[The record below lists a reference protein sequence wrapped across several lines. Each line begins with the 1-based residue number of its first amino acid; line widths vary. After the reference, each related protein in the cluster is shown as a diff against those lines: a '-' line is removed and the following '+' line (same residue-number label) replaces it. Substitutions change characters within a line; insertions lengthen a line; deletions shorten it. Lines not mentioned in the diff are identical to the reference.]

1 MISAFFGQYESMRAL
16 RHRDFQLLLAGST
29 IVGFTMPV
37 QFLTQIFWIED
48 TYTSREVLYVGLLA
62 ASRGLA
68 LLAFSLLGGA
78 IADRFERRRVL
89 LGCESTALTLNA
101 LIAILMIA
109 NPFGEA
115 TMAALLALTFLAAG
129 NMAIDMPTRT
139 ASIPAIVG
147 MGDLSNGISLQMIGQ
162 QLAAPLALPLAG
174 VLNGMFDAGYVYA
187 GSLGAWLLILPLIS
201 SLRYHSVGEADR
213 AESVLGNVRAGLA
226 YSWREPTIFG
236 VVLMVLILY
245 VVGMPGP
252 STLGPVWMTSV
263 LGLSKAQFGAIAMTW
278 GLGAMVGSFVFAH
291 QHALARRGATLC
303 AMTLTFAV
311 SAIIFG
317 HSRLIPLTAVVNF
330 TLGFSLVGTMVSA
343 STIVQ
348 YAVSDEMR
356 GRVMGLFPLA
366 MGLAMLN
373 GAPVSAAG
381 QAVGLPLVLPILAWG
396 MLALTLGVIVY
407 RPNLRRLEVNAQ
419 PPPAPAA
426 AGSS

>member
-1 MISAFFGQYESMRAL
+1 MLAAFLGGHESMRSL

-48 TYTSREVLYVGLLA
+48 NYASREVLYVGLLA
-62 ASRGLA
+62 ASRGFA

-89 LGCESTALTLNA
+89 LGCESTAFTLNA
-101 LIAILMIA
+101 LIAVLMIMQ
-109 NPFGEA
+109 PFGEA
-115 TMAALLALTFLAAG
+115 TIAALLGLTFLAAG

-147 MGDLSNGISLQMIGQ
+147 MGDLANGISLQMIGQ

-174 VLNGMFDAGYVYA
+174 FLNGLFDSGHVYA
-187 GSLGAWLLILPLIS
+187 GTLAAWLFILPLIS

-213 AESVLGNVRAGLA
+213 HQSVLGNVRAGLA
-226 YSWREPTIFG
+226 YSWREPTIFA
-236 VVLMVLILY
+236 VVSLVIILY

-252 STLGPVWMTSV
+252 STLGPVWMTTV
-263 LGLSKAQFGAIAMTW
+263 MGLSKAQFGAIAMTW
-278 GLGAMVGSFVFAH
+278 GLGAMVASFVFARR
-291 QHALARRGATLC
+291 HALARRGGSLC
-303 AMTLTFAV
+303 AMTLLFAV
-311 SAIIFG
+311 SAIIFA
-317 HSRLIPLTAVVNF
+317 HSRYIPLTAVVNF
-330 TLGFSLVGTMVSA
+330 TLGFSLVGTIVSG

-366 MGLAMLN
+366 MGLSMLS
-373 GAPVSAAG
+373 GAPVSAVG
-381 QAVGLPLVLPILAWG
+381 QVTGLPVVLPILAWS
-396 MLALTLGVIVY
+396 MLALVLGVIFV
-407 RPNLRRLEVNAQ
+407 RPDLRRLEMRAE
-419 PPPAPAA
+419 AA
-426 AGSS
+426 AVTVAT

>member
-252 STLGPVWMTSV
+252 STRGPVWMTSV

-343 STIVQ
+343 STVVQ
-348 YAVSDEMR
+348 
-356 GRVMGLFPLA
+356 
-366 MGLAMLN
+366 
-373 GAPVSAAG
+373 
-381 QAVGLPLVLPILAWG
+381 
-396 MLALTLGVIVY
+396 
-407 RPNLRRLEVNAQ
+407 
-419 PPPAPAA
+419 
-426 AGSS
+426 

>member
-1 MISAFFGQYESMRAL
+1 MASALFGRHESLRAL

-48 TYTSREVLYVGLLA
+48 NYASREVLYVGLLA
-62 ASRGLA
+62 ASRGFA

-101 LIAILMIA
+101 IIAVLMIM

-115 TMAALLALTFLAAG
+115 TVAALLVVTFLAAG

-147 MGDLSNGISLQMIGQ
+147 MDDLANGISLQMIGQ

-174 VLNGMFDAGYVYA
+174 VLNGLFDAGHVYA
-187 GSLGAWLLILPLIS
+187 GSLAAWLLILPLIS
-201 SLRYHSVGEADR
+201 SLRYHSVGEANR
-213 AESVLGNVRAGLA
+213 QQSVLGNVRAGLS
-226 YSWREPTIFG
+226 YSWREPTIFA

-252 STLGPVWMTSV
+252 STLGPVWMTTV

-278 GLGAMVGSFVFAH
+278 GLGAMVGSFVFAR
-291 QHALARRGATLC
+291 QHALARRGVTLC

-317 HSRLIPLTAVVNF
+317 HSRLIPLTAIVNF

-373 GAPVSAAG
+373 GAPVSAVGQVAG
-381 QAVGLPLVLPILAWG
+381 LELVLPILAWT
-396 MLALTLGVIVY
+396 MLALTLGVIVS
-407 RPNLRRLEVNAQ
+407 RPNLRRLEVGAEAV
-419 PPPAPAA
+419 PAPAA
-426 AGSS
+426 T